1 MSRFSRSIS
10 FELGD
15 LFRKAAQ
22 TNPRGQIV
30 VDRPLG
36 VRPDLGTELNVRML
50 AGVVEELATQLYG
63 AGIREGD
70 RVAVYKSN
78 NADILLITCAL
89 SRIGAIPALIHPQLH
104 GSVAAELV
112 ARLSP
117 SYVLSDAQHVHTDD
131 FLSMI
136 DSKKLLL
143 TAGEIDGL
151 PTVSEQTPVPVPMP
165 DVSDPR
171 GIRII
176 THTSGTTGVPK
187 LVAQSA
193 AGLAAHASFQL
204 RIAALLRVHEKW
216 ALATSFVHIRTYSA
230 LAVGLL
236 RAMPMAF
243 VADHDPAKVRDL
255 FIGFRPGLVETHP
268 NTFVAWEVLASDP
281 AQPLRTVRY
290 YINTFDAIHLRTIRT
305 LLEASHRRAAVYLQ
319 AYGQTESGPVTV
331 RAYTRGLAKRAHPR
345 CVGHPI
351 PGLTRVRT
359 SGTPA
364 KPRPIEVSTPGR
376 ALTYLGQE
384 QRFTDQTTGQWWAMG
399 DVGYR
404 SRWGC
409 LHLLD
414 REVDQIDGLASVLE
428 VEDALME
435 RLPQLRE
442 IIVARGTG
450 DMQQPVICTHDD
462 VALSDDLWRA
472 ATADLPP
479 MNPPLHCR
487 WQDLPLTATA
497 KVKRL
502 QLHQLLADGGL
513 PSIAPSTASTGS

>member
-1 MSRFSRSIS
+1 MFRSSQSIG

-15 LFRKAAQ
+15 LFQKAAKA
-22 TNPRGQIV
+22 NPRGQIV
-30 VDRPLG
+30 VDSPLG
-36 VRPDLGTELNVRML
+36 IRPELGTDLTVGKFAEVI
-50 AGVVEELATQLYG
+50 EEFASRLYC

-70 RVAVYKSN
+70 RVAVYKTN
-78 NADILLITCAL
+78 NADILAITCAL

-117 SYVLSDAQHVHTDD
+117 SYVLSDAHHVYTDD
-131 FLSMI
+131 FISSV
-136 DSKKLLL
+136 DSTEILL
-143 TAGEIDGL
+143 TTGDIDGL
-151 PTVSEQTPVPVPMP
+151 RTITTQSAIPVPLP
-165 DVSDPR
+165 DISDR
-171 GIRII
+171 AAIRII

-193 AGLAAHASFQL
+193 AGLGAHASFQL

-243 VADHDPAKVRDL
+243 VADHDPAKVREL

-268 NTFVAWEVLASDP
+268 NTFVAWERLATDP

-305 LLEASHRRAAVYLQ
+305 LLKASHRRAAVYLQ

-345 CVGHPI
+345 CVGHAI

-359 SGTPA
+359 SGTPTD
-364 KPRPIEVSTPGR
+364 PRPIEVSTPGR

-384 QRFTDQTTGQWWAMG
+384 QRFTDQTTGRWWAMG

-414 REVDQIDGLASVLE
+414 REVDQIEGLASVLE
-428 VEDALME
+428 IEDALME

-442 IIVARGTG
+442 VIVARGTG
-450 DMQQPVICTHDD
+450 ATQQPVICTHDD
-462 VALSDDLWRA
+462 AELPNDLWRV
-472 ATADLPP
+472 ATTDLPA

-502 QLHQLLADGGL
+502 QLQQLLADGAV
-513 PSIAPSTASTGS
+513 PAIAFNTATTSS